1 MQDETGSDWRGHSK
15 SMSGHCSFLRRW
27 TGCLPL
33 SPFRSQA
40 ATGHGCVAP
49 AGGPKCPVPKAAGVA
64 LAWYFSA
71 NHSRPSCHSLSAPFS
86 ASAAKPGERGEA
98 FSLHCFGEEQ
108 HALDYPSAVVP
119 PSASQLSLHTPVW
132 AAWAVTPS
140 WCSSLSGVLLAAART
155 VKHQTV
161 ECNLLRSHE
170 DPDLMVQV

>member
-1 MQDETGSDWRGHSK
+1 MARPLKVNVRALLLPQEMDRLPPAVSIQVSSSHRSWLCGPCRWPQVSCPQSCWCSLGMVLLGK
-15 SMSGHCSFLRRW
+15 SQPPI
-27 TGCLPL
+27 LPQPL
-33 SPFRSQA
+33 
-40 ATGHGCVAP
+40 C
-49 AGGPKCPVPKAAGVA
+49 
-64 LAWYFSA
+64 
-71 NHSRPSCHSLSAPFS
+71 PFS

-119 PSASQLSLHTPVW
+119 PSASQLSLHTPVR

-155 VKHQTV
+155 VKHQTA

>member
-1 MQDETGSDWRGHSK
+1 MIGEATQSQCQGIAPS
-15 SMSGHCSFLRRW
+15 SGD
-27 TGCLPL
+27 G
-33 SPFRSQA
+33 QA
-40 ATGHGCVAP
+40 ASRCLHSGLKQPQVM
-49 AGGPKCPVPKAAGVA
+49 GPQVSCPQ
-64 LAWYFSA
+64 
-71 NHSRPSCHSLSAPFS
+71 SCWCSLGMVLLGKSQPPILPQPLCPFS

-119 PSASQLSLHTPVW
+119 PSASQLSLHTPVR

-155 VKHQTV
+155 VKHQTA